1 MDFFDFEFDF
11 QDCLGAMLVGMFLLG
26 SMQLHA
32 VLNEQISE
40 RADRLRPAQELS
52 SGPVVA
58 SALAVGAGAD
68 ALRYEDYPGGP

>member
-32 VLNEQISE
+32 VLNDQISE
-40 RADRLRPAQELS
+40 RADRLQQGQVMS

-58 SALAVGAGAD
+58 SALAAGADAD
-68 ALRYEDYPGGP
+68 ALRYENYPGGP